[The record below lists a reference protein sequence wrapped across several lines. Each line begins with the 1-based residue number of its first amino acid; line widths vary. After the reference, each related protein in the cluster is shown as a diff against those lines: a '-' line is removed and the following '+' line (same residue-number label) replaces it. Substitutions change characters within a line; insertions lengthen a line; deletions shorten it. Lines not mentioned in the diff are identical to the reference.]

1 MNKPNIRNN
10 IIDISSF
17 QNELNGLFSSTGF
30 YLKSK
35 VIEGSHKGK
44 NMFFNFWALLKM
56 YIFEVVTFFS
66 CLVFIQSTQF
76 WFKIRVFDEAFFPL
90 TIRMPM
96 ITEVLRVVTCCR
108 ELPPV
113 HMHGVKQSGLVGSC
127 DK

>member
-44 NMFFNFWALLKM
+44 NMFFNFRELFLKM
-56 YIFEVVTFFS
+56 YIVEIVTFFS
-66 CLVFIQSTQF
+66 CLVVIQSTQF
-76 WFKIRVFDEAFFPL
+76 F
-90 TIRMPM
+90 
-96 ITEVLRVVTCCR
+96 
-108 ELPPV
+108 
-113 HMHGVKQSGLVGSC
+113 SGSTYF
-127 DK
+127 